1 MQTNASVLET
11 IWLADDDADDRLV
24 FEIAIKEI
32 SPQAL
37 LHTIDDGLQ
46 LIKQLNATTILPHLL
61 FLDLNM
67 PCKNGKECL
76 AEIREIKRFKALP
89 IVVYSSSDQVN
100 DVNHA
105 YGLGANLYVKKP
117 GKYGDM
123 VRLLK
128 EVLHLNWKDPK
139 GIAIAHF
146 IGNNYVPFRSNAR
159 KPDVK
164 PTNLPSA

>member
-1 MQTNASVLET
+1 MQTYASALET

-24 FEIAIKEI
+24 FEIAIKEV
-32 SPQAL
+32 SQQAV

-46 LIKQLNATTILPHLL
+46 LIKQLNASLILPHLL

-76 AEIREIKRFKALP
+76 AEIREVKRFEALP

-105 YGLGANLYVKKP
+105 YGLGASLYVKKP

-128 EVLHLNWKDPK
+128 EVLNLNWKDPK
-139 GIAIAHF
+139 GVAISHF
-146 IGNNYVPFRSNAR
+146 TGNSYVPFRTGAG
-159 KPDVK
+159 KLDVK
-164 PTNLPSA
+164 PTNLPSV